1 MTAARIANDQA
12 PMTKKAPTPA
22 SHIPVGPGWN
32 MVLGHLF
39 VIGIW
44 SFGLLLLGGCN
55 VIGAVAQVAGPPD
68 VEPLYVPAKTPM
80 LVLAENYSDL
90 SGTTVDGEQLERF
103 VIEELQA
110 HDVAPIA
117 DCGKVYTLRAGEPQQ
132 FRTTSID
139 QLGRIAGAAQVLYI
153 NLHSSSTYVGQ
164 GSEVFH
170 GRGSALVRIVDVE
183 TGQTLWPV
191 DAPEGFAVGQDSRL
205 VRARPGVDD
214 ASVRR
219 DVLHGLADQI
229 GKLFYKYK
237 PDY

>member
-1 MTAARIANDQA
+1 M
-12 PMTKKAPTPA
+12 KKPRAGGRKPDDMRLCFP
-22 SHIPVGPGWN
+22 
-32 MVLGHLF
+32 
-39 VIGIW
+39 
-44 SFGLLLLGGCN
+44 SFGRWLPACRLVVLFPLLLCGCN
-55 VIGAVAQVAGPPD
+55 VIGAAAFVVGPPD

-80 LVLAENYSDL
+80 LVLAENYAEL

-132 FRTTSID
+132 YRTKSID
-139 QLGRIAGAAQVLYI
+139 QLGRLAGAAQVLYI
-153 NLHSSSTYVGQ
+153 NLNSSSTYVGQ
-164 GSEVFH
+164 SSDMYQ

-183 TGQTLWPV
+183 TGQTLWPADV
-191 DAPEGFAVGQDSRL
+191 PEGFAVGQDLRP

-214 ASVRR
+214 ISVRR
-219 DVLHGLADQI
+219 EVMHGLADQI